1 MYRGDFRRGDLV
13 VIPLPDGRGS
23 GGVFCG
29 GVCRGILLWCRA
41 LLQLRSAIIRA
52 QGRVQISNSRAT
64 LRVTH
69 KCSIAKSQESQES
82 QESQNRSRG
91 GRGQNLRGQS
101 GRVAEIE
108 SHEDDWES

>member
-1 MYRGDFRRGDLV
+1 MYLGDFRAAIWWESRFLTGAAREGCFA
-13 VIPLPDGRGS
+13 P
-23 GGVFCG
+23 VFG
-29 GVCRGILLWCRA
+29 GILLWCEA
-41 LLQLRSAIIRA
+41 LLQLRHAIIRA
-52 QGRVQISNSRAT
+52 QGRVQILNSRAT

-69 KCSIAKSQESQES
+69 KCLIAKSQES